1 MNSTL
6 TRWTPF
12 REMEDLQKRLNS
24 FLGLNAAHR
33 YPTGDEGLKVPDWSP
48 LVDISEDDK
57 EFVIKA
63 ELPDLRR
70 EAVSVKVEAGI
81 LTISGERKWE
91 QEDRNKRYHR
101 VERAYGSFARSFRI
115 PDETDAEKVV
125 AEFKDGVLVVRLPK
139 DERSR
144 KRSIDVK
151 VN

>member
-24 FLGLNAAHR
+24 FLGFNAAQR
-33 YPTGDEGLKVPDWSP
+33 YPGGDEGLKVPDWSP

-115 PDETDAEKVV
+115 PDETDAEKVA

-151 VN
+151 VS